1 MKKITNWRN
10 ATVFDVEAD
19 GLLDQ
24 ATKIHVLSCKMANGQ
39 SVSIKGDDHN
49 RLKKFFKHHI
59 DNGLPVVAH
68 NGISY
73 DVVLAE
79 KLLGIDLSK
88 LMVIDTLALSW
99 YLNMNRNSHGLDSFH
114 EDYGIAKPKIDDW
127 ENLTYEEYRHRCE
140 EDVKINSALW
150 EDFKER
156 LVEMYTLAQVEI
168 DQDSFGG
175 KRLEG
180 EALYVDQYKGG
191 DVDSAIDRILTFLMF
206 KMDCA
211 NLQETT
217 KWDVDMELL
226 TKSIEEMEAEVE
238 KAKTQLE
245 SVMPTIPK
253 YVHKKKPAKPF
264 LKNGELSSTGLAWEE
279 VKSRFKNKEKD
290 EHGNLLVKVSSKPD
304 HVMVLSKYEE
314 PNAAS
319 SAQVKDFLFSKG
331 WQPCSFK
338 YERDEEAM
346 AAWARTKPGKG
357 AGHREWNDWKARK
370 PQDRKI
376 PQITVV
382 GDNGKELCPSVEAL
396 AEDFPEIRL
405 YADYNVAKHRLSVLK
420 GFMNAQKDGKLK
432 ARINGFTNTLRVCHS
447 EIVNLPG
454 VDKPYG
460 DVVRGVLVAGDGH
473 ILVGSDLASL
483 EDRCKHHLMLPH
495 DPDYVADMMSPDF
508 DPHIATALFSG
519 MITQKEFDD
528 FKSGIKPMHVI
539 KARKAGKC
547 CLPTDNTQ
555 VMTSLGWKTYDEIS
569 VGDSVLSMNNETEEV
584 EFCKVDAKW
593 FYENQ
598 QVTRMVSRGWEV
610 ESTPDHRW
618 YVKSKTG
625 RVRTTRKVKSYKTT
639 EKLLR
644 SDNIIS
650 TGEYV
655 GGSSGVSDSQ
665 ASLLGWI
672 LADGYLSVSELT
684 GRTAQGTNGERQA
697 VKMSVAQ
704 DDNKFIGD
712 LENTINEC
720 GLNYKKYKNNSGVNV
735 FQFSQPDA
743 RKFIKDLGLPM
754 KSKHDIDYTEFML
767 GLSKS
772 ALKSFF
778 EAFWLADGH
787 TASAGTKY
795 NTKVIYQNG
804 GNILDAV
811 QLCAELLGMTTTK
824 KLRNGTDNF
833 YVLRCKS
840 SPERGLQR
848 TEFVDSRVT
857 DVFCLTTENSNFFI
871 RQDDVVMLTG
881 NCNYASVYGAG
892 GPKIAQA
899 AGVSEAEGKKLHEG
913 YWKLN
918 WSVLEI
924 AEEQAVIKT
933 SRNETWLVNPIN
945 GFCYSLRSEKDR
957 FSTLAQG
964 TGSFFFDMWVD
975 NILEEQYERF
985 GKRTL
990 TGSFHDE
997 NIFKIKDTQ
1006 KARDLFADM
1015 IQRSI
1020 DRVNKTYNLRR
1031 DLGCESQFGYRYSAI
1046 H

>member
-1 MKKITNWRN
+1 MKQITNWKN
-10 ATVFDVEAD
+10 ATVVDFEAD
-19 GLLDQ
+19 GLLDE
-24 ATKIHVLSCKMANGQ
+24 ATKIHVMSCQMQGKQVISLNG
-39 SVSIKGDDHN
+39 STEKDRIVG
-49 RLKKFFKHHI
+49 FFKYHI
-59 DNGLPVVAH
+59 DNGIPIVAH

-73 DVVLAE
+73 DVPLAE
-79 KLLGIDLSK
+79 KILGLDLSK
-88 LMVIDTLALSW
+88 LMVIDSLALSW
-99 YLNMNRNSHGLDSFH
+99 YLNMERNSHGLDSFH
-114 EDYGIAKPKIDDW
+114 VDYGIAKPKIDDW
-127 ENLTYEEYRHRCE
+127 ENLTYEQYRHRCE
-140 EDVKINSALW
+140 EDIKINKALW

-156 LVEMYTLAQVEI
+156 LVEMYTLAQLEI
-168 DQDSFGG
+168 DEDDFGG
-175 KRLEG
+175 KRLHEG
-180 EALYVDQYKGG
+180 EVLYADQFKGG
-191 DVDSAIDRILTFLMF
+191 SVESAIDRILTFLMF

-253 YVHKKKPAKPF
+253 YVHKKKPVKPF

-357 AGHREWNDWKARK
+357 AGHHEWNDWKARK

-420 GFMNAQKDGKLK
+420 GFMNAQRDGKLK
-432 ARINGFTNTLRVCHS
+432 ARISGFTNTLRVCHA
-447 EIVNLPG
+447 EIVNLAG

-460 DVVRGVLVAGDGH
+460 KVVRGVLVAGEGYC
-473 ILVGSDLASL
+473 LVGSDLASL
-483 EDRCKHHLMLPH
+483 EDRVKHHLMLPH
-495 DPDYVADMMSPDF
+495 DPDYVKDMMSPDF

-569 VGDSVLSMNNETEEV
+569 VGDSVLSMNNETGEV

-598 QVTRMVSRGWEV
+598 QVTRMVSRSWEV

-625 RVRTTRKVKSYKTT
+625 RGRTTRKVKSYKTT

-672 LADGYLSVSELT
+672 LADGYLSVSEFT
-684 GRTAQGTNGERQA
+684 GRAAQGTNGERQA

-712 LENTINEC
+712 LEKTINEC

-840 SPERGLQR
+840 SSERGLQR

-871 RQDDVVMLTG
+871 RQGDVVMLTG

-924 AEEQAVIKT
+924 AKEQKTIKT
-933 SRNETWLVNPIN
+933 SRNETWLVNPVN
-945 GFCYSLRSEKDR
+945 GFCYNLRSEKDR

-975 NILEEQYERF
+975 NILEKQAELFKGR
-985 GKRTL
+985 KTL
-990 TGSFHDE
+990 TGSFH
-997 NIFKIKDTQ
+997 KHCGL
-1006 KARDLFADM
+1006 AR
-1015 IQRSI
+1015 
-1020 DRVNKTYNLRR
+1020 
-1031 DLGCESQFGYRYSAI
+1031 
-1046 H
+1046 

>member
-1 MKKITNWRN
+1 M
-10 ATVFDVEAD
+10 D
-19 GLLDQ
+19 
-24 ATKIHVLSCKMANGQ
+24 LSE
-39 SVSIKGDDHN
+39 
-49 RLKKFFKHHI
+49 F
-59 DNGLPVVAH
+59 
-68 NGISY
+68 
-73 DVVLAE
+73 
-79 KLLGIDLSK
+79 KLL
-88 LMVIDTLALSW
+88 
-99 YLNMNRNSHGLDSFH
+99 
-114 EDYGIAKPKIDDW
+114 PKS
-127 ENLTYEEYRHRCE
+127 EQKVVYEELKRKQNEFYEKMKHRCE

-156 LVEMYTLAQVEI
+156 LIEIYTLAQAEI

-175 KRLEG
+175 KRLEC
-180 EALYVDQYKGG
+180 ETLYVDQYRGG

-264 LKNGELSSTGLAWEE
+264 LKNGELSSTGVAWEE
-279 VKSRFKNKEKD
+279 VKSRFKDKEKD

-454 VDKPYG
+454 IDKPYG

-519 MITQKEFDD
+519 MITKKEFDD

-569 VGDSVLSMNNETEEV
+569 VGDSVLSMNNETGEV

-593 FYENQ
+593 FYEDQ
-598 QVTRMVSRGWEV
+598 QVTRMVSRSWEV

-625 RVRTTRKVKSYKTT
+625 RGLTTRKVKSYKTT

-672 LADGYLSVSELT
+672 LADGYLSVSEFT

-840 SPERGLQR
+840 SSERGLQR

-871 RQDDVVMLTG
+871 RQGNVVMLTG

-997 NIFKIKDTQ
+997 NIFKIRDNP
-1006 KARDLFADM
+1006 KAKELFADM
-1015 IQRSI
+1015 IQRAI
-1020 DRVNKTYNLRR
+1020 QKVNKTYNLRR
-1031 DLGCESQFGYRYSAI
+1031 DLG
-1046 H
+1046 

>member
-1 MKKITNWRN
+1 
-10 ATVFDVEAD
+10 
-19 GLLDQ
+19 
-24 ATKIHVLSCKMANGQ
+24 
-39 SVSIKGDDHN
+39 
-49 RLKKFFKHHI
+49 
-59 DNGLPVVAH
+59 
-68 NGISY
+68 
-73 DVVLAE
+73 
-79 KLLGIDLSK
+79 
-88 LMVIDTLALSW
+88 
-99 YLNMNRNSHGLDSFH
+99 
-114 EDYGIAKPKIDDW
+114 
-127 ENLTYEEYRHRCE
+127 
-140 EDVKINSALW
+140 
-150 EDFKER
+150 
-156 LVEMYTLAQVEI
+156 
-168 DQDSFGG
+168 
-175 KRLEG
+175 
-180 EALYVDQYKGG
+180 
-191 DVDSAIDRILTFLMF
+191 
-206 KMDCA
+206 
-211 NLQETT
+211 
-217 KWDVDMELL
+217 MELL

-357 AGHREWNDWKARK
+357 AGHHEWNDWKARK

-528 FKSGIKPMHVI
+528 FKSGIKSMHVI

-547 CLPTDNTQ
+547 
-555 VMTSLGWKTYDEIS
+555 
-569 VGDSVLSMNNETEEV
+569 
-584 EFCKVDAKW
+584 
-593 FYENQ
+593 
-598 QVTRMVSRGWEV
+598 
-610 ESTPDHRW
+610 
-618 YVKSKTG
+618 
-625 RVRTTRKVKSYKTT
+625 
-639 EKLLR
+639 
-644 SDNIIS
+644 
-650 TGEYV
+650 
-655 GGSSGVSDSQ
+655 
-665 ASLLGWI
+665 
-672 LADGYLSVSELT
+672 
-684 GRTAQGTNGERQA
+684 
-697 VKMSVAQ
+697 
-704 DDNKFIGD
+704 
-712 LENTINEC
+712 
-720 GLNYKKYKNNSGVNV
+720 
-735 FQFSQPDA
+735 
-743 RKFIKDLGLPM
+743 
-754 KSKHDIDYTEFML
+754 
-767 GLSKS
+767 
-772 ALKSFF
+772 
-778 EAFWLADGH
+778 
-787 TASAGTKY
+787 
-795 NTKVIYQNG
+795 
-804 GNILDAV
+804 
-811 QLCAELLGMTTTK
+811 
-824 KLRNGTDNF
+824 
-833 YVLRCKS
+833 
-840 SPERGLQR
+840 
-848 TEFVDSRVT
+848 
-857 DVFCLTTENSNFFI
+857 
-871 RQDDVVMLTG
+871 
-881 NCNYASVYGAG
+881 CNYASVYGAG

-933 SRNETWLVNPIN
+933 SRNETFLVNPIN

-990 TGSFHDE
+990 TGSFHKHCG
-997 NIFKIKDTQ
+997 FTQ
-1006 KARDLFADM
+1006 
-1015 IQRSI
+1015 Q
-1020 DRVNKTYNLRR
+1020 
-1031 DLGCESQFGYRYSAI
+1031 
-1046 H
+1046 